1 MNHKTIQT
9 VFFLILLVGA
19 LVLLF
24 FIVQPFLGA
33 LVLAFTLAILFYPLY
48 QRINQGLKDRRGIA
62 ALLTILII
70 LIVVLTPL
78 TFLSFQVFN
87 EARGFYFQT
96 IGGSGTG
103 LAEFEAAISRAAE
116 YLPDSLQARVIE
128 ASTNISAYAQQGII
142 WILGHIGSVFSSI
155 ARLIFN
161 LFISLIGA
169 YYLFKQ
175 GSEFKARLIS
185 ISPLSDRFDR
195 RILDRLQLAVSSV
208 IRGTLVVA
216 IVQAL
221 LAGIGFWI
229 FGVPNP
235 ALWGTLAMLAALIPG
250 LGTALVMTPAILYLF
265 LTGHTVAGIGLVIW
279 AVVAV
284 GLIDNFLSPVLVG
297 RGVKIHSFFILL
309 SVLGGLSIFGPVGF
323 LLGPLVLSFF
333 FALLDIYPVLIL
345 HEPTLHEHQP

>member
-9 VFFLILLVGA
+9 VFFLLLLVGA
-19 LVLLF
+19 LLLLF
-24 FIVQPFLGA
+24 FIVQPFIGA
-33 LVLAFTLAILFYPLY
+33 LVLAFTLAILFHPLY
-48 QRINQGLKDRRGIA
+48 RRLNRGLKNRQSLA

-70 LIVVLTPL
+70 LVVVLTPL
-78 TFLSFQVFN
+78 TFLSIQVFN
-87 EARGFYFQT
+87 EARDFYVDT
-96 IGGSGTG
+96 IGSDSG
-103 LAEFEAAISRAAE
+103 LPEFEGAIARAAT
-116 YLPDSLQARVIE
+116 YLPESIQARAIE
-128 ASTNISAYAQQGII
+128 ASNNISAYAQQGAV
-142 WILGHIGSVFSSI
+142 WILEHVGTLFSGIAKLLFSI
-155 ARLIFN
+155 
-161 LFISLIGA
+161 FISLIGT
-169 YYLFKQ
+169 YYLLKQ
-175 GSEFKARLIS
+175 GSEFKARLINF
-185 ISPLSDRFDR
+185 SPLSDRFDR
-195 RILDRLQLAVSSV
+195 KILDRLQLAVSSV

-265 LTGHTVAGIGLVIW
+265 LTGHTVAGIGLLIW

-309 SVLGGLSIFGPVGF
+309 SVLGGLALFGPVGF

-345 HEPTLHEHQP
+345 HEPAHHGHTS